1 MLKGSIVRGR
11 EMCPVGGREG
21 RLAAACVGPD
31 ETAASPSSQ
40 IGPGKASCPVLPG
53 EHNSSTAGK

>member
-21 RLAAACVGPD
+21 RLAAACVGP
-31 ETAASPSSQ
+31 AASPSSQ

-53 EHNSSTAGK
+53 EHNSSAAGK